1 MARVSDGHTRLKQTS
16 NTFLD
21 NAHEALQD
29 PDKIQR
35 RDIMALF
42 TPIIRDAAMD
52 SFGHFDELR
61 RHVKQVRQHTL
72 DNLEHYLTQ
81 FETEALHNGNHLH
94 FASNGDELNSIVLD
108 ICQQHSAR
116 RIIKGKSMVT
126 EETGLN
132 DYLKRAGLRVMETD
146 LGEYIIQQAG
156 ETPSHIV
163 GPALHKSAAE
173 VRELFLA
180 KHDLGERDLAETSA
194 MVGEARRVLREHF
207 LKAEVGIIGA
217 NALVAE
223 NGYSMLVT
231 NEGNGDLCAN
241 LPNVLIVCTT
251 IDRVLPR
258 AADATAMLR
267 LLVRSATGQPQTCYT
282 SFYSGPRREQ
292 DTDGPLETHYVLL
305 DNRRTEILASDYRE
319 MLQCI
324 RCGACLNHCPIYAGV
339 GGHAYGWVYPGPMG
353 SILTPLLT
361 SLEQSNALPN
371 ACTSC
376 GRCAEVCPADIPL
389 PDLLRDLRRDE
400 TQRKL
405 SSSRWRLGMRMHG
418 WLARHPGLYH
428 ALTGL
433 GIFTLHLLGRRKG
446 SFQRLPLAAGWTSER
461 DFPAPEGRT
470 FTHQYAAA
478 QRAAQSQQHRAAR
491 LEKKKQADSGPLKPK
506 GAKQKEL
513 KPGRLKPER
522 VKRPRSAT
530 GSAPSGRVEPSLG
543 EDWSLQPESSEPT
556 APGPATTARAKAGKK
571 KSRAPRA
578 VPRGKKPPRSDDDR

>member
-1 MARVSDGHTRLKQTS
+1 MKQTS
-16 NTFLD
+16 SSFLE
-21 NAHEALQD
+21 NAHTALQD
-29 PDKIQR
+29 PDKVQR
-35 RDIMALF
+35 RDLLALF
-42 TPIIRDAAMD
+42 TPIIRNAAMD

-61 RHVKQVRQHTL
+61 QQVKQVKQHTL
-72 DNLEHYLTQ
+72 DHLDHYLEK
-81 FETEALHNGNHLH
+81 FEREALRNGNHLH
-94 FASNGDELNSIVLD
+94 YAGDGDQLNSIVLE

-116 RIIKGKSMVT
+116 RIVKGKSMVT

-132 DYLKRAGLRVMETD
+132 DFLKRAGLRVMETD

-180 KHDLGERDLAETSA
+180 KHDLGERELAETSD
-194 MVGEARRVLREHF
+194 MVAEARLVLREHF

-217 NALVAE
+217 NALIAE

-241 LPNVLIVCTT
+241 LPNVLIICTT

-258 AADATAMLR
+258 ARDASAMLR

-292 DTDGPLETHYVLL
+292 DSDGPLETHIVLL
-305 DNRRTEILASDYRE
+305 DNRRSDILASDYRE

-339 GGHAYGWVYPGPMG
+339 GGHAYGWVYTGPMG
-353 SILTPLLT
+353 SVLTPLLT

-389 PDLLRDLRRDE
+389 PDLLRDLRHDE
-400 TQRKL
+400 TRQKL
-405 SSSRWRLGMRMHG
+405 SSSRWRTGLRLHA
-418 WLARHPGLYH
+418 WLARKPTLYR
-428 ALTGL
+428 ACTGL
-433 GIFTLHLLGRRKG
+433 GIFTLHLLGRRRG
-446 SFQRLPLAAGWTSER
+446 GFSRLPLAAGWTSQR
-461 DFPAPEGRT
+461 DFPAPEGKT
-470 FTHQYAAA
+470 FMHQYAALQREEQAREHKAA
-478 QRAAQSQQHRAAR
+478 QAAAHAQAAELAGADRVAPDRVTPDRVAPDRTEPDRAAPDRAA
-491 LEKKKQADSGPLKPK
+491 
-506 GAKQKEL
+506 
-513 KPGRLKPER
+513 PGRAEPGQPKARQGRPATAERLPAARAKPRRAPRVRAAPER
-522 VKRPRSAT
+522 I
-530 GSAPSGRVEPSLG
+530 EPSLG
-543 EDWSLQPESSEPT
+543 TDWSGEP
-556 APGPATTARAKAGKK
+556 GDKAG
-571 KSRAPRA
+571 
-578 VPRGKKPPRSDDDR
+578 GDDHER